1 MVLNTEAIQ
10 NAIDEVSNAGGDAI
24 SGKTYAQFHDAL
36 IDAEKAM
43 KENVIAAIN
52 VFKG

>member
-1 MVLNTEAIQ
+1 MAK
-10 NAIDEVSNAGGDAI
+10 AGGEAL
-24 SGKTYAQFHDAL
+24 SNKTYAQFHDAL
-36 IDAEKAM
+36 LDAEKAM